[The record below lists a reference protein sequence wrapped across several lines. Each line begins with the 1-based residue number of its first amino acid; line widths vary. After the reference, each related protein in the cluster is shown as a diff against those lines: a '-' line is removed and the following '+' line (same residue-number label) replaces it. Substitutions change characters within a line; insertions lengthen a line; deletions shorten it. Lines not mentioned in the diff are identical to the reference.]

1 MFFGYM
7 WVYFLLG
14 IHLCVLFRF
23 TFWYMGQDGCRLAF
37 SSSVFSPHNLT
48 STECEETP
56 VTEDMGISQRSIS
69 NGFIYVVDAHFIDK
83 IERKQN
89 NLDPSAC
96 GQILPQVCKIRVYI
110 LSTLEMFHESLY
122 ERQTLIFNTNYSF
135 VPVTSKVSCI
145 RRKRGQIICLQGN
158 NKSMVILV
166 LKSGTISC
174 LM

>member
-48 STECEETP
+48 STECEETS

-69 NGFIYVVDAHFIDK
+69 NGFIYVVDAQFIDK

-122 ERQTLIFNTNYSF
+122 ERQTLIFNY
-135 VPVTSKVSCI
+135 
-145 RRKRGQIICLQGN
+145 
-158 NKSMVILV
+158 
-166 LKSGTISC
+166 
-174 LM
+174 